1 MAKAKRFKKEGFVPE
16 DNEYEVREYYKQYY
30 SPIGLDELK
39 SCLQDAKDAGDIRS
53 FGSVRF
59 RPVNSSDEFVTV
71 DKRDLELMLECF
83 NGDFSEHQPV
93 AESEPAQEGGIQA
106 DVSST
111 HAENTTLGFCCHP
124 LMKAMLAGNGTV
136 VISMET
142 GELLLGADAMHF
154 CPFCGRPI
162 VTYAPPIE
170 VIEPEE

>member
-93 AESEPAQEGGIQA
+93 AM
-106 DVSST
+106 SSI